1 MKKKIQRS
9 MILVIGVTLLAA
21 YSITIIF
28 AYGRIRELA
37 QENILHEARYIA
49 EAVNLSGEAYLEKFS
64 EVESGTRLTL
74 IQKNGQVLYDNETS
88 GITENHLQRPEV
100 QEALKNG
107 IGTSIRHSDTIG
119 REMYYCAVLL
129 DNGNIVRISKEQA
142 TVLYTAL
149 ELLPVMVLIGAVM
162 LIAASLLA
170 RKSADAL
177 VRPIN
182 TLDLDH
188 PLNNDVYEELHPL
201 LQRIEESNRIKEAA
215 AQSRQEFSANVSHE
229 LKTPLTSISGYAEI
243 MANGLV
249 QPKDIPEFAGRIQS
263 EASRLVTL
271 IDDIMKLSKLDEGVI
286 AEQKEEV
293 DLFRLSR
300 DICTRL
306 APRARDMTV
315 HLSMSGEPCTV
326 YGVRQLWDEMIY
338 NITENA
344 IKYNKKGGRVDLWVG
359 KTLQGT
365 KVIVTDT
372 GIGIPKEDQDRIFE
386 RFYRVDKSHSKE
398 IGGTG
403 LGLSIVKHGAI
414 LNGARIHVDSTLGKG
429 TRMELIVPPE
439 EEKKEILEKE
449 SDLEKREQAEKAA
462 PSDKETSEKKD

>member
-1 MKKKIQRS
+1 M
-9 MILVIGVTLLAA
+9 
-21 YSITIIF
+21 
-28 AYGRIRELA
+28 
-37 QENILHEARYIA
+37 N
-49 EAVNLSGEAYLEKFS
+49 
-64 EVESGTRLTL
+64 
-74 IQKNGQVLYDNETS
+74 
-88 GITENHLQRPEV
+88 
-100 QEALKNG
+100 
-107 IGTSIRHSDTIG
+107 
-119 REMYYCAVLL
+119 
-129 DNGNIVRISKEQA
+129 
-142 TVLYTAL
+142 
-149 ELLPVMVLIGAVM
+149 
-162 LIAASLLA
+162 
-170 RKSADAL
+170 
-177 VRPIN
+177 
-182 TLDLDH
+182 
-188 PLNNDVYEELHPL
+188 
-201 LQRIEESNRIKEAA
+201 
-215 AQSRQEFSANVSHE
+215 
-229 LKTPLTSISGYAEI
+229 
-243 MANGLV
+243 
-249 QPKDIPEFAGRIQS
+249 
-263 EASRLVTL
+263 
-271 IDDIMKLSKLDEGVI
+271 
-286 AEQKEEV
+286 
-293 DLFRLSR
+293 
-300 DICTRL
+300 
-306 APRARDMTV
+306 V

-326 YGVRQLWDEMIY
+326 YGVLQLWDEMIY

>member
-1 MKKKIQRS
+1 MKKRIQKS

-21 YSITIIF
+21 YSITILF
-28 AYGRIRELA
+28 AYSRIRALA

-49 EAVNLSGEAYLEKFS
+49 AAVNLSGEEYLKQFS
-64 EVESGTRLTL
+64 QVESGTRLTL
-74 IQKNGQVLYDNETS
+74 IQKDGQVLYDNETT

-100 QEALKNG
+100 QQALKNG

-129 DNGNIVRISKEQA
+129 NNGNIIRISKEQA

-149 ELLPVMVLIGAVM
+149 ELLPVMLLIAAVM
-162 LIAASLLA
+162 LLIATLLA
-170 RKSADAL
+170 RRSADAL
-177 VRPIN
+177 VRPFN

-201 LQRIEESNRIKEAA
+201 LLRIDESNRAKDAA

-271 IDDIMKLSKLDEGVI
+271 IDDIMKLSKLDEGEI
-286 AEQKEEV
+286 AQHKENV
-293 DLFRLSR
+293 DLFALSR
-300 DICTRL
+300 DICSRL
-306 APRARDMTV
+306 TPRARDMNV

-359 KTLQGT
+359 RTLQGT

-372 GIGIPKEDQDRIFE
+372 GIGIPKEDEDRIFE

-414 LNGARIHVDSTLGKG
+414 INGAKIHVDSTLGKG

-439 EEKKEILEKE
+439 EEKKREEEKSAAPKAEKE
-449 SDLEKREQAEKAA
+449 ASPGE
-462 PSDKETSEKKD
+462 EKKPQDS